1 MQYIILLTVL
11 ILAALAY
18 AFFVE
23 PRRLVVRRFKVR
35 FSQDKKNLTVE
46 RKSEGNG
53 TRVVFFSDLHAGPW
67 FKNKDL
73 ERVAARIKSL
83 KPELILFGGD
93 LVTEESAIES
103 IEFKDELV
111 RFFKSLKESAPVV
124 AVFGNH
130 DVENPD
136 NDSLTKTIYREAGID
151 LLRNDV
157 WDPTTN
163 YSNAS
168 NVESTSPFD
177 FSVYGTEEGFWGQ
190 ATAPAKDFS
199 GIMVCH
205 QPDLVPS
212 LIKESGAILSLSGHT
227 HRGQV
232 TFAGIPIVK
241 VPLGKRYTYG
251 HYVFNQGQALLVS
264 GGVGMVH
271 LPFRFWAPPEVLLLT
286 VESGE

>member
-1 MQYIILLTVL
+1 M
-11 ILAALAY
+11 LAALSFGY
-18 AFFVE
+18 FVE
-23 PRRLVVRRFKVR
+23 PRRLVVRRYKVR
-35 FSQDKKNLTVE
+35 FSLDKTKLSVE
-46 RKSEGNG
+46 RKAEGKG

-67 FKNKDL
+67 FKTKDL
-73 ERVAARIKSL
+73 ERVAARIESL
-83 KPELILFGGD
+83 RPELILFGGD
-93 LVTEESAIES
+93 LVTEESTIES
-103 IEFKDELV
+103 VQFKDDLV
-111 RFFKSLKESAPVV
+111 RFFKSLKEIAPVV

-151 LLRNDV
+151 LLRNDL
-157 WDPTTN
+157 WDP
-163 YSNAS
+163 APGD
-168 NVESTSPFD
+168 ESPSAFD
-177 FSVYGTEEGFWGQ
+177 FFVYGMEEGFWGQ
-190 ATAPAKDFS
+190 TKAPAREFS

-212 LIKESGAILSLSGHT
+212 LIRESKAILALSGHT

-241 VPLGKRYTYG
+241 VPLGKKYTYG
-251 HYVFNQGQALLVS
+251 LYVFNQGQALLVS

-271 LPFRFWAPPEVLLLT
+271 LPFRFGAPPEIVLLT